1 MSTERLFRLLSYLT
15 VFCGFF
21 SLWVGGAI
29 GPVGTGLFLVMMIV
43 AWFLEDSSWQISE
56 RLGTALIVLAI
67 PFYYGLWRLGFFS
80 YSSTDSMLPGI
91 LARLILSLS
100 AIKLL
105 QQKGDRDWIF
115 LYVMGFCELLLA
127 AGLSISAM
135 YLLAFVMYAFSM
147 VCTIVLFE
155 MRKTGRAVWE
165 RAYKKA
171 DEQPSELKMAGFRRI
186 PATAVFL
193 ILLIT
198 LIAAPLFYAIPRV
211 GGAGLGSDPSGGVST
226 RSGFSDTVELG
237 GIGRIQQSDGV
248 VMRVRLEGADT
259 IGNLKWRGLA
269 LDTFN
274 GKAWSKYRPNAK
286 EPRAKNDNG
295 LIQVDFATGKESLL
309 LQTFY
314 MEPLDTPVIFAAPRA
329 VGIQGSFPVVFKD
342 LYGGITFSRSGDRV
356 SYKVLSDTSLP
367 SDKVLREDR
376 EEYPSGIENYLQLPE
391 VIDPRIAEL
400 AATITRDSHNRY
412 DAAVAIES
420 YLQNE
425 FGYTLEQKAGGPDP
439 LADFLFNV
447 REGHCEYFATAMVL
461 MMRSQGIATRLVTGF
476 QQGEYNETADVFVVR
491 QNQAHAWVE
500 VYFPGEK
507 QWVAFDPTPAAS
519 ATETGAVA
527 GFSKRVTK
535 YMEALEMF
543 WIQYFVAFDNQ
554 EQRTL
559 FTSVRRN
566 IQDAQSSTTS
576 WLQSA
581 QTLFNEWWKDVK
593 GENGGDTR
601 MAAIGYGAGVVSALA
616 VALMLAILLFR
627 KLRKMKLWQRLRG
640 MFAKRPETQ
649 IIEFYERMVS
659 VLAGRGLLR
668 ESHQTPAEF
677 ATQTG
682 FPEAVKLTG
691 KYNDVRFGK
700 EDLTASERDA
710 IEAWLGTLSAKG

>member
-1 MSTERLFRLLSYLT
+1 MSTERLFRFLSYLT

-21 SLWVGGAI
+21 SLWIGGTVGPI
-29 GPVGTGLFLVMMIV
+29 GTGLFLVIMI
-43 AWFLEDSSWQISE
+43 AGWFLEDSRWQISE
-56 RLGTALIVLAI
+56 RIGTALIVLAI
-67 PFYYGLWRLGFFS
+67 PFYYGLWRLGFFAF
-80 YSSTDSMLPGI
+80 SSTDAMLPGI

-105 QQKGDRDWIF
+105 QQKSDRDWIF
-115 LYVMGFCELLLA
+115 LYVMGFFELLLA

-135 YLLAFVMYAFSM
+135 YLLAFVMFAFSM

-155 MRKTGRAVWE
+155 MRKTKRAVWE
-165 RAYKKA
+165 RTYKA
-171 DEQPSELKMAGFRRI
+171 NDEPPSELKFAGFRKI
-186 PATAVFL
+186 PATAVLL
-193 ILLIT
+193 ILFIT
-198 LIAAPLFYAIPRV
+198 LIAAPLFFAIPRV

-259 IGNLKWRGLA
+259 AGNLKWRGFA

-274 GKAWSKYRPNAK
+274 GKAWSKHRPNAK
-286 EPRAKNDNG
+286 EPRAKNENG
-295 LIQVDFATGKESLL
+295 LIQVDYATGKESLL

-342 LYGGITFSRSGDRV
+342 LYGGLTFQRSGDRV
-356 SYKVLSDTSLP
+356 SYKVLSDTSVP
-367 SDKVLREDR
+367 SAQVLRSDR
-376 EEYPSGIENYLQLPE
+376 EEYDNGLENYFQLPE
-391 VIDPRIAEL
+391 NIDPRISEL
-400 AATITRDSHNRY
+400 AAKLTISSHNRY
-412 DAAVAIES
+412 DAAVEIEHF
-420 YLQNE
+420 LRTD

-461 MMRSQGIATRLVTGF
+461 MLRTQGIASRLVTGF
-476 QQGEYNETADVFVVR
+476 QQGEYNETADMFVVR

-507 QWVAFDPTPAAS
+507 QWVFFDPTPAAS
-519 ATETGAVA
+519 TTETGVVS

-559 FTSVRRN
+559 FTSMRRN
-566 IQDAQSSTTS
+566 IQDAQSNTTS

-581 QTLFNEWWKDVK
+581 KTIFSEWWKDVK

-601 MAAIGYGAGVVSALA
+601 IAAIGYGAGALFSIT
-616 VALMLAILLFR
+616 ALILLCVLLFR
-627 KLRKMKLWQRLRG
+627 QIRKAKLWQRIKRI
-640 MFAKRPETQ
+640 FAKRPEKQ
-649 IIEFYERMVS
+649 IVEFYERMVS
-659 VLAGRGLLR
+659 VLAERGLLR

-682 FPEAVKLTG
+682 FPEAVKLTD

-700 EDLTASERDA
+700 ADLTASERDS
-710 IEAWLGTLSAKG
+710 IESWLGTLSAKG